1 MARQVTWLSD
11 AEWARLEPLLPRG
24 RKGAHRVDDRRGDC
38 RDRAHAQ
45 DRSALADLPAGVR
58 AVHDGVQPVQP
69 LEPARHLAGH
79 VRGADRSQRHLGIGH
94 GRDRRHARQGASL
107 GRGRKRGA
115 YSQAI
120 GKSRG
125 GRTTKLH
132 GLTDDQ
138 GRPRLLQ
145 LSAGNINDMTVAPTL
160 IEAARGR
167 CTRLI
172 ADRGYDT
179 NAIRT
184 LLARH
189 GVEAVI
195 PSTRTR
201 KVPLPYS
208 RAMYR
213 TRHQVE
219 NLWCRL
225 KDWRRVATRY
235 DKLARNYLSG
245 ALIAATLI
253 YWC

>member
-1 MARQVTWLSD
+1 MACD
-11 AEWARLEPLLPRG
+11 
-24 RKGAHRVDDRRGDC
+24 
-38 RDRAHAQ
+38 
-45 DRSALADLPAGVR
+45 
-58 AVHDGVQPVQP
+58 
-69 LEPARHLAGH
+69 
-79 VRGADRSQRHLGIGH
+79 VRGADRAQRHLGFGH
-94 GRDRRHARQGASL
+94 GGDRRHPRQGTPFG
-107 GRGRKRGA
+107 GRRKRGA
-115 YSQAI
+115 WSQAI

-145 LSAGNINDMTVAPTL
+145 LSAGNINDLTVAPAL
-160 IEAARGR
+160 IETARGHVT
-167 CTRLI
+167 CLL

-179 NAIRT
+179 NAIRA
-184 LLARH
+184 LLASH
-189 GVEAVI
+189 GTEAVI

-201 KVPLPYS
+201 KIPLPYS

-213 TRHQVE
+213 ARHRVE

-235 DKLARNYLSG
+235 DKLARNFLAG
-245 ALIAATLI
+245 ALIAAILT